1 VKDAARLRPLFVHTT
16 IGHRATMG
24 NPRLMM
30 VIAGAAGLVVAA
42 IALLAFGTWW
52 ALAIALG
59 AHALGTLIVVGY
71 ALGRVNQSGDEP
83 DSVEEARIERERL
96 DLRERRRK
104 TGQVNP
110 AKDYEV
116 F

>member
-1 VKDAARLRPLFVHTT
+1 M
-16 IGHRATMG
+16 I
-24 NPRLMM
+24 
-30 VIAGAAGLVVAA
+30 VIAAATALVVAA

-71 ALGRVNQSGDEP
+71 AFSRVNQSAGKP
-83 DSVEEARIERERL
+83 GPAAEARIEQEQH
-96 DLRERRRK
+96 DLKKRRRK
-104 TGQVNP
+104 TGQINP